1 MPPDRVAAII
11 PVFNRPR
18 AVLEAMD
25 GVLAQ
30 TLRPAKLV
38 VVDDGST
45 DETEPMCEEVVQAKH
60 PPFEAKLVRQP
71 NSGAAVAR
79 NRGVS
84 EASGCEVY
92 AFLDSD
98 DVWPPDYLRRMS
110 DAFTSNPDAVGA
122 CADRV

>member
-25 GVLAQ
+25 SVLAQ
-30 TLRPAKLV
+30 THQPAKLI

-45 DETEPMCEEVVQAKH
+45 DETPAVVEEWLRAKH
-60 PPFEAKLVRQP
+60 PPFEARLVRQP
-71 NSGAAVAR
+71 NAGAAAAR
-79 NRGVS
+79 NRGVA
-84 EASGCEVY
+84 EAQGCEVY

-98 DVWPPDYLRRMS
+98 DLWPADYVRRLS
-110 DAFTSNPDAVGA
+110 DAFAAHPEAVA
-122 CADRV
+122 S